1 MAEPEVQDHNS
12 PAAVTVM
19 TTEHFVWQTA
29 RSAGIAEVNGRA
41 GFYLA
46 AVSSG
51 LIALAFIGHLSRLGT
66 AFYVFGV
73 AVLPTLAF
81 VGVTT
86 FERALRNG
94 VEDFPGWPAGSTGS
108 ASSIRCG
115 PQVARYLPPP
125 SPDLPA
131 PSYRPSWYQF
141 LTIAGALAVVNS
153 VPVGGVL
160 GLAVQARTGTLAASA
175 AVGVIIAA
183 GALAAHLIRQREIWL
198 TERNKLE
205 EERKRRSETQLPA
218 GTD

>member
-1 MAEPEVQDHNS
+1 MAGPEVQDHNS
-12 PAAVTVM
+12 PAVVTVM
-19 TTEHFVWQTA
+19 TTEHFVLQTA

-51 LIALAFIGHLSRLGT
+51 LIALAFIGQLSRLGT
-66 AFYVFGV
+66 AFYVFGL

-94 VEDFPGWPAGSTGS
+94 VEDFQLAGQINR
-108 ASSIRCG
+108 IRQFYFDAA

-125 SPDLPA
+125 GPELPA
-131 PSYRPSWYQF
+131 PRYRPSWYQF

-153 VPVGGVL
+153 VLIGGVL
-160 GLAVQARTGTLAASA
+160 GLAVQAGTGTLAASA
-175 AVGVIIAA
+175 AAGVIIGA
-183 GALAAHLIRQREIWL
+183 GALAAHLLRQREIWL
-198 TERNKLE
+198 TARQQA
-205 EERKRRSETQLPA
+205 SSPTGAA
-218 GTD
+218 GR